1 MKIQIAE
8 VECSLMTFGALVDCE
23 PRLCFLCSHHQP
35 GDFREEE
42 VTPLELRNLIRTNK
56 YVIKNVQFQ

>member
-1 MKIQIAE
+1 MKIKIADM
-8 VECSLMTFGALVDCE
+8 ECSLMTFGALVDCE
-23 PRLCFLCSHHQP
+23 PMVCFLCSKHQP

-56 YVIKNVQFQ
+56 YVIKNVQF

>member
-1 MKIQIAE
+1 MKVKIADM
-8 VECSLMTFGALVDCE
+8 ECSLMTFGALVDCE

-42 VTPLELRNLIRTNK
+42 VAPLELRNLIRTNK
-56 YVIKNVQFQ
+56 YVIKNV

>member
-1 MKIQIAE
+1 MKIKIAD

-23 PRLCFLCSHHQP
+23 PRLCFLCSNHQP
-35 GDFREEE
+35 GDFRVEE

-56 YVIKNVQFQ
+56 YVIKNVQF

>member
-1 MKIQIAE
+1 MKIKIAE

-23 PRLCFLCSHHQP
+23 PRLCFLCSHHQS

-56 YVIKNVQFQ
+56 YVIKNVQF

>member
-1 MKIQIAE
+1 MKIKIAD

-23 PRLCFLCSHHQP
+23 PMVCFLCSHRQP

-42 VTPLELRNLIRTNK
+42 VTPLELRNLIRINK
-56 YVIKNVQFQ
+56 YVIKDVQL

>member
-1 MKIQIAE
+1 
-8 VECSLMTFGALVDCE
+8 MTFGALVDCE

-56 YVIKNVQFQ
+56 YVIKNVQF